1 MLGRIVAAIVAFCCR
16 NAGLVALTGI
26 VLGIAGGYYAATHFA
41 MNTNSESLI
50 SAQVPWR
57 VRQAEFDREF
67 PQRNNLI
74 LVVVQGASPQ
84 RADDAATR
92 LTASL
97 AANKKLFYTV
107 RRLDGSDF
115 FKRAGLL
122 FLSTPELKKTLDQLI
137 KAQPLLGALAADP
150 SLRGVMSSFSTALQG
165 VEHGD
170 TKLEDLRKP
179 MSALSGT
186 LAAALQGQTKFLSWN
201 SLVSGEKSRTVEL
214 MRFIAVQPKLNY
226 DSLTPA
232 SHAARGIRHTVAAL
246 HLTPD
251 NGVRVRLTGPIQ
263 LQDEEFATLAE
274 RAFLIVGAMFAA
286 VLVMLWFAVQST
298 RMIVCIL
305 ATLFAGLALTAAIGL
320 TITGSFNIISVAFI
334 VLFVGIGVD
343 FGIQFCVRY
352 RGERHALGHLGPAI
366 VQAGRD
372 IGAPLAL
379 AAAATA
385 AGFFSFLPTQYV
397 GVAELGLVAGIGM
410 IVAFILNITM
420 LPALLKVFG
429 PRAEVEEVGFT
440 LLKPLDYALERGRKS
455 LLWIILT
462 IGVVSLVTVP
472 FVRFDFNP
480 LHLRSERTESVST
493 LLELM
498 KDKDTSPNTI
508 DILTHSRAE
517 ARALADKLSK
527 LPEVGRAMTLDSFI
541 PDNQGEKLALIAD
554 ARSLLEPTL
563 DPFMVAPPPS
573 DGEIRTSLSSTAGKL
588 RQAAGTTKSPAAAAA
603 RKLADTLSKLSAAP
617 KSARD
622 RATLAMVPDIKVL
635 LDQTRTALTAGPVTE
650 RSLPPD
656 MVRDWVT
663 PDGTVRVEVAPK
675 ATETDN
681 ESLERFSA
689 AVRKVAP
696 DATGT
701 PISIQESAR
710 TIVWAFAE
718 AGLWSLLAITILLAF
733 ALQRWR
739 DVILSLAALLLT
751 GLATLA
757 TCVLIGLQLNYAN
770 IIALPLLL
778 GIGVAFNIYFV
789 WAWRAGV
796 QHFLETTLARA
807 VLFSALTTGSSF
819 GSLWLSSHPGTA
831 SMGELLM
838 ISLGWTLLTALVF
851 LPAMLGPTR
860 EEPT

>member
-1 MLGRIVAAIVAFCCR
+1 MLGRTVAAIVAFCCR

-74 LVVVQGASPQ
+74 LVVVQGASAQ

-107 RRLDGSDF
+107 RRMDGSDF

-122 FLSTPELKKTLDQLI
+122 FLSVPELKKTLDQLI

-150 SLRGVMSSFSTALQG
+150 SLRGVMSSLSTALQG

-170 TKLEDLRKP
+170 TKLEDLRTP
-179 MSALSGT
+179 MSALSDT
-186 LAAALQGQTKFLSWN
+186 FDAALQGQTKFLSWN
-201 SLVSGEKSRTVEL
+201 SLVSGEKSRPVEL
-214 MRFIAVQPKLNY
+214 ERFIAVQPKLNY

-232 SHAARGIRHTVAAL
+232 SHAARGIRRAVAVL

-263 LQDEEFATLAE
+263 LQDEEFATLAD

-286 VLVMLWFAVQST
+286 VLVMLWFAVQSV

-305 ATLFAGLALTAAIGL
+305 ATLFTGLALTAAIGL
-320 TITGSFNIISVAFI
+320 AITGSFNIISVAFI
-334 VLFVGIGVD
+334 VLVVGIGVD

-480 LHLRSERTESVST
+480 LHLRSARTESVAT

-517 ARALADKLSK
+517 ARALVDKLSK

-541 PDNQGEKLALIAD
+541 PDNQQEKLALIAD

-563 DPFMVAPPPS
+563 DPFMAAPPPS
-573 DGEIRTSLSSTAGKL
+573 DAEVRTSLSSTAEKF
-588 RQAAGTTKSPAAAAA
+588 RQAAGKTKSPAAAAA
-603 RKLADTLSKLSAAP
+603 RKLADTMSKLSAAP

-622 RATLAMVPDIKVL
+622 RATLAMVPDIKIL

-663 PDGTVRVEVAPK
+663 PDGTVRVEVAPR
-675 ATETDN
+675 ATESDN

-696 DATGT
+696 NATGT
-701 PISIQESAR
+701 PISIQASAR

-718 AGLWSLLAITILLAF
+718 AGLWSLLAITILLAL
-733 ALQRWR
+733 ALHRWR
-739 DVILSLAALLLT
+739 DVLLSLAALLLT

-807 VLFSALTTGSSF
+807 VLFSALTTASSF

-860 EEPT
+860 DEPA